1 MLALLLYPDEDILSI
16 DLVADMS
23 KLGNNLL
30 QK

>member
-1 MLALLLYPDEDILSI
+1 MLALLLYPDADILSI